1 MRKPLTVLLLLV
13 VVVGAALG
21 RSVHQ
26 DQDNEAIS
34 NTYYRHETEKEMIEE
49 AQQDVSSEDVPLLP
63 RINSHQKWDL
73 IRASG
78 QDPTLRRRKSKNRQQ
93 KVVLGRERRDLIL
106 SPWRITHVAPKKPV
120 IVPKKAMALPVDTC
134 PTKFDAIT
142 KGYNGRTYV
151 FARETVYQIWFE
163 DGLPQKASYL
173 ISDLF
178 QGGPRTVTAVLTNSR
193 SGVTILFDGRTAY
206 RFRWNRKHRR
216 FQLAKNTPQELP
228 RNITI
233 NPLSAFEWSDGN
245 QVVLNGEHFIIYDA
259 YWNLATFTGHT
270 RRYFPNLP
278 RDLLGIVY
286 NGGGDTLLMYTKTN
300 KLKVYNTK
308 KFKVVQEYP
317 LKLSEFVGCLSR

>member
-1 MRKPLTVLLLLV
+1 MRKPLVVILLILV
-13 VVVGAALG
+13 TTIASRFVKKGVNAEI
-21 RSVHQ
+21 
-26 DQDNEAIS
+26 DD
-34 NTYYRHETEKEMIEE
+34 TFYKHETDLEQTEE
-49 AQQDVSSEDVPLLP
+49 AQYEVNSEEVPELP
-63 RINSHQKWDL
+63 RMNSQTKWEM

-78 QDPTLRRRKSKNRQQ
+78 QDPTVRRRKNKQQRQQ

-106 SPWRITHVAPKKPV
+106 APWRITHVAPKNQQSLYR
-120 IVPKKAMALPVDTC
+120 KKQWLCHLIHVQR
-134 PTKFDAIT
+134 
-142 KGYNGRTYV
+142 N
-151 FARETVYQIWFE
+151 
-163 DGLPQKASYL
+163 GLPQKASYL

-178 QGGPRTVTAVLTNSR
+178 FGGPRTVTAALTNSR
-193 SGVTILFDGRTAY
+193 SGVTILFEGRTAY

-233 NPLSAFEWSDGN
+233 NPLSAFEWADGN
-245 QVVLNGEHFIIYDA
+245 QVVLSGEHFIIYDA

-270 RRYFPNLP
+270 RKYFPNLP

-286 NGGGDTLLMYTKTN
+286 NGAGETLLMYTKTN

-317 LKLSEFVGCLSR
+317 LKLSEFVGCQSR

>member
-1 MRKPLTVLLLLV
+1 MRKPLVVLLLIIV
-13 VVVGAALG
+13 STALG
-21 RSVHQ
+21 RFVEKGANSEIE
-26 DQDNEAIS
+26 D
-34 NTYYRHETEKEMIEE
+34 TFYKHESDLEIADE
-49 AQQDVSSEDVPLLP
+49 AQYEVISEDVPTLP
-63 RINSHQKWDL
+63 RMNSQTKWEM

-78 QDPTLRRRKSKNRQQ
+78 QDPTIRRRKNKQQRQQ

-106 SPWRITHVAPKKPV
+106 APWRITHVAPKKAVV
-120 IVPKKAMALPVDTC
+120 IPKKAAMALSFDMC
-134 PTKFDAIT
+134 PEKFDAIT

-151 FARETVYQIWFE
+151 FAREKVYQIWFE

-178 QGGPRTVTAVLTNSR
+178 SGGPRTVTAALTNSR
-193 SGVTILFDGRTAY
+193 SGVTILFEGRTAY

-233 NPLSAFEWSDGN
+233 NPLSAFEWADGN
-245 QVVLNGEHFIIYDA
+245 QVVLSGEHFIIYDA

-270 RRYFPNLP
+270 RKYFPNLP

-286 NGGGDTLLMYTKTN
+286 NGAGETLLMYTKTN

-317 LKLSEFVGCLSR
+317 LKLSEFVGCQSR

>member
-1 MRKPLTVLLLLV
+1 MRKPLVVLLLILV
-13 VVVGAALG
+13 TTTAG
-21 RSVHQ
+21 RFVYK
-26 DQDNEAIS
+26 EANSEIED
-34 NTYYRHETEKEMIEE
+34 TVYKHESDLEYIEE
-49 AQQDVSSEDVPLLP
+49 AQLDVNSEEVPELP
-63 RINSHQKWDL
+63 RMNSHTKWEM

-78 QDPTLRRRKSKNRQQ
+78 QDPTVRRRKNKQQRQQ

-106 SPWRITHVAPKKPV
+106 APWRITHVAPKKAPV
-120 IVPKKAMALPVDTC
+120 VVPKKAMALPFDMC
-134 PTKFDAIT
+134 PDKFDAIT

-151 FARETVYQIWFE
+151 FAREKVYQIWFE

-178 QGGPRTVTAVLTNSR
+178 SGGPRTVTAALTNSR
-193 SGVTILFDGRTAY
+193 SGVTILFEGRTAY
-206 RFRWNRKHRR
+206 RFRWNRKHKR

-233 NPLSAFEWSDGN
+233 NPLSAFEWADGN
-245 QVVLNGEHFIIYDA
+245 QVVLSGEHFIIYDA

-270 RRYFPNLP
+270 RKYFPNLP

-286 NGGGDTLLMYTKTN
+286 NGAGETLLMYTKTN

-317 LKLSEFVGCLSR
+317 LKLSEFVGCQTR

>member
-1 MRKPLTVLLLLV
+1 MRKPLTVLLLMV
-13 VVVGAALG
+13 VTTAFG
-21 RSVHQ
+21 RSVHH
-26 DQDNEAIS
+26 QDNEEIS
-34 NTYYRHETEKEMIEE
+34 DTYYQRETDAQNQEE
-49 AQQDVSSEDVPLLP
+49 AQLDVSSEDVPSLP
-63 RINSHQKWDL
+63 RMNSQQKWDL

-78 QDPTLRRRKSKNRQQ
+78 QDPTVRRRKNKPQRQQ

-106 SPWRITHVAPKKPV
+106 SPWRITHVAPKTKAV
-120 IVPKKAMALPVDTC
+120 VVPKKAMALGFDTC
-134 PTKFDAIT
+134 PDKFDAIT

-151 FARETVYQIWFE
+151 FAREKVYQIWFE

-173 ISDLF
+173 ISELF
-178 QGGPRTVTAVLTNSR
+178 AGGPRTVTAALTNSR

-245 QVVLNGEHFIIYDA
+245 QVVLSGEHFIIYDA

-270 RRYFPNLP
+270 RKYFPNLP

-286 NGGGDTLLMYTKTN
+286 NGAGETLLMYTKTN
-300 KLKVYNTK
+300 KLKVYDTK